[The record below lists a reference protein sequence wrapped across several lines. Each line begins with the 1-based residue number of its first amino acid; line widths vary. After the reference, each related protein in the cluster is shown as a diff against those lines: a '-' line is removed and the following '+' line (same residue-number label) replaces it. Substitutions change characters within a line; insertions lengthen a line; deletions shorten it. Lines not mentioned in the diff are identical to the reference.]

1 LPLTG
6 PIFRIALVAVLVT
19 AVAAQTNPSGQRK
32 SNPAARSGMHAAE
45 VSYTNGQ
52 LSVVANNNSLA
63 ETLAEIRNLTKAKIE
78 GVQPGAAE
86 RISGEFGPDTPRAVV
101 GALLANSHYNFIL
114 VSPPGN
120 PASLQ
125 RIVLSEPAPEPVA
138 AVQPA
143 PQPSMQ
149 TVPAP
154 EPAAQIV
161 PTAQP
166 NRLEKPSADVPAVVD
181 HQPNGSAK
189 DESKQ
194 PEVGMPEKE
203 TSDTTIGTEPS
214 KEVKPD
220 SDRATGPSEPHQ
232 ANNES
237 QPTVPATVVICGVTY
252 DASQLADLKV
262 PDHCGK
268 PVQQPNP
275 TTGSK

>member
-1 LPLTG
+1 VTYTG
-6 PIFRIALVAVLVT
+6 
-19 AVAAQTNPSGQRK
+19 
-32 SNPAARSGMHAAE
+32 
-45 VSYTNGQ
+45 GQ

-63 ETLAEIRNLTKAKIE
+63 ETLAEIRDLTKAKIE
-78 GVQPGAAE
+78 GVQPGGAE

-101 GALLANSHYNFIL
+101 GALLASSHYNFIL

-120 PASLQ
+120 PAVLQ

-149 TVPAP
+149 TVPP
-154 EPAAQIV
+154 PQPAAQIA
-161 PTAQP
+161 PPAQP
-166 NRLEKPSADVPAVVD
+166 SRLEKPSADVPFEVD
-181 HQPNGSAK
+181 RQPTAGAK
-189 DESKQ
+189 DEPQ
-194 PEVGMPEKE
+194 HAEVGMAEQEKSNTATE
-203 TSDTTIGTEPS
+203 AEPS
-214 KEVKPD
+214 KEAKPD
-220 SDRATGPSEPHQ
+220 SDAAGGSSGPHQ

-237 QPTVPATVVICGVTY
+237 QPSVPATVVICGVTY

-268 PVQQPNP
+268 PAQQPNP